1 MRRKLAQSWA
11 RKSIAFR
18 LAPVESPRCIRMNS
32 LTSKAV
38 FVLAA
43 IATALP
49 LAANDARVDSLKKDF
64 ANVRA
69 LELPARAAS
78 AVTAAPKDERAEAAA
93 DAVRAGL
100 AVNASSAPL
109 LVGAIARA
117 HPDGAV
123 SAASAAAQLQPR
135 QARQITRAAVAA
147 APQNTEAIVAGIGKA
162 QPASFYAIGIAAVD
176 VAPKS
181 GEAILRGLSSATPAL
196 KTLIA
201 RAQADLSKAKVPATV
216 PAVLKRVEV
225 TLAALSK
232 AANKPSESLIAGELT
247 ADVASRL
254 PTLALND
261 PTIGAPYTPYTV
273 TPGEI
278 TTSQTFEAPP
288 GGRDYAT
295 P

>member
-1 MRRKLAQSWA
+1 
-11 RKSIAFR
+11 
-18 LAPVESPRCIRMNS
+18 MNS
-32 LTSKAV
+32 LTSQAV
-38 FVLAA
+38 SVFAV

-49 LAANDARVDSLKKDF
+49 LVANDARVDSLKKDF
-64 ANVRA
+64 TTVRA

-78 AVTAAPKDERAEAAA
+78 VVTSAPKDERAEAAA

-109 LVGAIARA
+109 LVGAISRA
-117 HPDGAV
+117 NPD
-123 SAASAAAQLQPR
+123 SAAFAAMTAAQAQPR
-135 QARQITRAAVAA
+135 QVGQITRAAVAA
-147 APQNTEAIVAGIGKA
+147 APENSEAIVAAVGKA
-162 QPASFYAIGIAAVD
+162 QPISFYFIGTAAAEA
-176 VAPKS
+176 APKS
-181 GEAILRGLSSATPAL
+181 SEGILRGLSSASPAL

-201 RAQADLSKAKVPATV
+201 RAQTELAKAKVPTTV
-216 PAVLKRVEV
+216 PAVLKRVAA

-232 AANKPSESLIAGELT
+232 ASQKPGEAIIAGELSSELT
-247 ADVASRL
+247 AKL

-261 PTIGAPYTPYTV
+261 PTTGDPYTPYTV

-278 TTSQTFEAPP
+278 STSQTFEAT